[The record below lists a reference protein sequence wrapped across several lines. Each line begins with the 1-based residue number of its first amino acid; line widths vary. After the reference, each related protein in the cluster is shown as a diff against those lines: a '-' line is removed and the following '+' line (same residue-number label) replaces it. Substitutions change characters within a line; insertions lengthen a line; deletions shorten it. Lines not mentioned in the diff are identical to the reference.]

1 MFAPASAMIS
11 RRKTMDQFEL
21 IMLQRKLD
29 KLDKLDDIDELVEAM
44 VDLGAS
50 MGDLE
55 EKLDDCIEL
64 LEAAAVRPRKRAR
77 LKAV

>member
-1 MFAPASAMIS
+1 
-11 RRKTMDQFEL
+11 MDQFDF

-44 VDLGAS
+44 IDLGAS

-64 LEAAAVRPRKRAR
+64 LELFLVKPSRKRTR